1 MVDHPIWPLLSNVPD
16 GVGHHVLETLRM
28 KLFGW
33 NKERVIQV
41 RITNDTLMLTSPTAA
56 AETPIQP
63 DANPLNYELGLKL
76 AALVAL
82 ILNSLLAIIGYV
94 DFTGQLETL
103 GISTNE
109 IDLGLP
115 TLLFQGYLAIV
126 LDGYTFIAAHLI
138 WGTLGVTFI
147 PAMLLYF
154 PVSKLFKSQSPI
166 DNVMF
171 CLLLTLALVV
181 ISIIPTIGLK
191 RGIDSAYSTFRE
203 ENAIEA
209 SSRILRLGTKST
221 ILTKEGAKVSGH
233 TVFASTLYTYVLQGA
248 ELFKIA
254 NRDNHVVSVT
264 TIHPEVQSAHK
275 GNAPQ
280 ANPDVAPK
288 QSAQTPDTPAAQ
300 STPDPHCR

>member
-1 MVDHPIWPLLSNVPD
+1 
-16 GVGHHVLETLRM
+16 M

-33 NKERVIQV
+33 NKERVVQV
-41 RITNDTLMLTSPTAA
+41 RITNETLTLNSPAA
-56 AETPIQP
+56 APERPIKPETK
-63 DANPLNYELGLKL
+63 PLNYELGLKL

-82 ILNSLLAIIGYV
+82 VLNSLLAIIGYV

-126 LDGYTFIAAHLI
+126 LDGYTYVASHFI
-138 WGTLGVTFI
+138 LGVLGLALI
-147 PAMLLYF
+147 PSLVLYF
-154 PVSKLFKSQSPI
+154 PVSKLFKSRSPI
-166 DNVMF
+166 DNWLF
-171 CLLLTLALVV
+171 CMMLTMGFVI

-191 RGIDSAYSTFRE
+191 RGIDSAYSTFKNENPTE
-203 ENAIEA
+203 ESNK
-209 SSRILRLGTKST
+209 ILRLGTKST
-221 ILTKEGAKVSGH
+221 ILTKEGAKISGH

-264 TIHPEVQSAHK
+264 TIHPEVQSARR
-275 GNAPQ
+275 GNTSP

-288 QSAQTPDTPAAQ
+288 QSAQTPDTPSTQ
-300 STPDPHCR
+300 STPDPHRQ